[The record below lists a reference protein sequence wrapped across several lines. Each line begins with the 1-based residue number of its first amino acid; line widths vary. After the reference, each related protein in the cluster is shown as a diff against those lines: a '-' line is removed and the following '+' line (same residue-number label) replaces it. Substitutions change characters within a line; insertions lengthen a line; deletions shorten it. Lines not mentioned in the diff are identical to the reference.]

1 MEHRCTERKH
11 LARGGVA
18 IRTLLQR
25 MTNWLHIEPLL
36 AVILWGGV
44 YPGAKLGLR
53 EIPVLS
59 FTSLRILLAMV
70 MLFVVS
76 GSVQV
81 LPLPRSLWPSLL
93 RAGLA
98 QTVFQLLLIA
108 GLRWTTAGNSAILL
122 ATAPLLTAG
131 WLAVLGRAALG
142 SRQWCGLV
150 VGFVGVGFVVQGG
163 GVGITWSHLS
173 GDLLA
178 LGAAGA
184 WAWYGLVI
192 GPLVGTLGAAR
203 ATGWTMVVAACCFTP
218 LLLIE
223 VRAHAWRSVSWEAWA
238 GLLYGATVG
247 MVMAMALW
255 GKSIHRLGPKQTMLY
270 VYLEPVSAVVIA
282 AAVLG
287 EALRPM
293 QAVGALLT
301 FIGVGLASSQ

>member
-1 MEHRCTERKH
+1 M
-11 LARGGVA
+11 
-18 IRTLLQR
+18 I
-25 MTNWLHIEPLL
+25 NWLQIEPLL

-59 FTSLRILLAMV
+59 FTALRILVAMIL
-70 MLFVVS
+70 LFVVS
-76 GSVQV
+76 GSGQTWR
-81 LPLPRSLWPSLL
+81 LPRSLWPPVL

-98 QTVFQLLLIA
+98 QTAFQLLLIA

-131 WLAVLGRAALG
+131 WLAVMGRKALGRRRWA
-142 SRQWCGLV
+142 GLV
-150 VGFVGVGFVVQGG
+150 VGFVGVGFVVQSGL
-163 GVGITWSHLS
+163 GVTWAHLG

-192 GPLVGTLGAAR
+192 GPLVKTLGAPR
-203 ATGWTMVVAACCFTP
+203 ATGWTMVVAACGFTP
-218 LLLIE
+218 LACRE
-223 VRAHAWRSVSWEAWA
+223 MWGHAWWSVSLEAWA

-255 GKSIHRLGPKQTMLY
+255 GKSIHRLGPQQTMLY
-270 VYLEPVSAVVIA
+270 VYLEPVSAVLIA
-282 AAVLG
+282 AVVLG
-287 EALRPM
+287 EALHPL

-301 FIGVGLASSQ
+301 FVGVGLASGQ

>member
-1 MEHRCTERKH
+1 MTE
-11 LARGGVA
+11 
-18 IRTLLQR
+18 
-25 MTNWLHIEPLL
+25 WLHLEPLL

-59 FTSLRILLAMV
+59 FTALRLLVAMI

-76 GSVQV
+76 WSVRG
-81 LPLPRSLWPSLL
+81 LRLPRALWPPLL
-93 RAGLA
+93 WAGIA

-108 GLRWTTAGNSAILL
+108 GLRWTSAGNSAILL

-131 WLAVLGRAALG
+131 WLAVTGRTILGH
-142 SRQWCGLV
+142 RQWCGVVVGVIGVGLV
-150 VGFVGVGFVVQGG
+150 VHVGNLSV
-163 GVGITWSHLS
+163 TWAHLG

-184 WAWYGLVI
+184 WAWYGLII
-192 GPLVGTLGAAR
+192 GPLVGRLGAAR
-203 ATGWTMVVAACCFTP
+203 ATGWTMVIAACGFTP
-218 LLLIE
+218 LALIE
-223 VRAHAWRSVSWEAWA
+223 VQAHAWRSVSWAAWA

-247 MVMAMALW
+247 MVLAMALW
-255 GKSIHRLGPKQTMLY
+255 GRAVHRFGPQQTMLY

-282 AAVLG
+282 AAVLE

-301 FIGVGLASSQ
+301 CVGIGLASSQ

>member
-1 MEHRCTERKH
+1 
-11 LARGGVA
+11 
-18 IRTLLQR
+18 
-25 MTNWLHIEPLL
+25 MTTWLHIEPLL

-44 YPGAKLGLR
+44 YPGAKLGLH

-59 FTSLRILLAMV
+59 FTALRILVAMV
-70 MLFVVS
+70 MLFVVA
-76 GSVQV
+76 GRGQA
-81 LPLPRSLWPSLL
+81 LLLPRSLWPLVL

-98 QTVFQLLLIA
+98 QTVFQFLLIA

-131 WLAVLGRAALG
+131 WLAVTGRAALG

-150 VGFVGVGFVVQGG
+150 VGLVGVGLVVQGG
-163 GVGITWSHLS
+163 GLGVMWAHLG

-192 GPLVGTLGAAR
+192 GPLVGTLGPLR
-203 ATGWTMVVAACCFTP
+203 ATGSTMVVAACGFTP
-218 LLLIE
+218 LALVE
-223 VRAHAWRSVSWEAWA
+223 VWGHAWQSVSWAAWV

-247 MVMAMALW
+247 MVLAMALW
-255 GKSIHRLGPKQTMLY
+255 GKAVHRFGPQQTMLY

-287 EALRPM
+287 EALRPL

-301 FIGVGLASSQ
+301 FVGVGLASSQ

>member
-1 MEHRCTERKH
+1 MTERLH
-11 LARGGVA
+11 L
-18 IRTLLQR
+18 
-25 MTNWLHIEPLL
+25 EPLL

-59 FTSLRILLAMV
+59 FTALRLLVAMI
-70 MLFVVS
+70 MFFVVS
-76 GSVQV
+76 WSVQG
-81 LPLPRSLWPSLL
+81 LRLPRALWPPLL
-93 RAGLA
+93 WAGIA

-108 GLRWTTAGNSAILL
+108 GLRWTSAGNSAILL

-131 WLAVLGRAALG
+131 WLAVTGRPILGN
-142 SRQWCGLV
+142 RQWCGVVVGVIGVGLV
-150 VGFVGVGFVVQGG
+150 VHVGNLSV
-163 GVGITWSHLS
+163 TWAHLG

-184 WAWYGLVI
+184 WAWYGLII
-192 GPLVGTLGAAR
+192 GPLVGSLGAAR
-203 ATGWTMVVAACCFTP
+203 ATGWTMVIAACGFTP
-218 LLLIE
+218 LALIE
-223 VRAHAWRSVSWEAWA
+223 VQAHAWRSVSWAAWA

-247 MVMAMALW
+247 MVLAMALW
-255 GKSIHRLGPKQTMLY
+255 GRAVHRFGPQQTMLY

-282 AAVLG
+282 AAVLE

-301 FIGVGLASSQ
+301 CVGIGLASSQ